1 MSTSR
6 RGGGV
11 SRRCECRGPD
21 GKLLGKACPDA
32 VKRSHGKLLVKQELP
47 PYKDAEGKEHR
58 HYFRRSGYMRVG
70 DAEADLGKV
79 RQILDLGK
87 DDTDALQ
94 RVTALLQQVAKDR
107 STPIPDVA
115 EVKRKLG
122 VGVELDGKMLVSE
135 LLDKWAAS
143 KKTRP
148 GTTKGYLSHIRVH
161 LKPHLGH
168 RRHSRAWPGGCE
180 LTM

>member
-32 VKRSHGKLLVKQELP
+32 VKRSHGKLLVKQDLP

-115 EVKRKLG
+115 EVKRKLRFYRDRG
-122 VGVELDGKMLVSE
+122 VPAEMLDERALAE
-135 LLDKWAAS
+135 AE
-143 KKTRP
+143 
-148 GTTKGYLSHIRVH
+148 
-161 LKPHLGH
+161 PHLRPAGRGFHLGIH
-168 RRHSRAWPGGCE
+168 RMGVVCRQNSTGASASDGLP
-180 LTM
+180 